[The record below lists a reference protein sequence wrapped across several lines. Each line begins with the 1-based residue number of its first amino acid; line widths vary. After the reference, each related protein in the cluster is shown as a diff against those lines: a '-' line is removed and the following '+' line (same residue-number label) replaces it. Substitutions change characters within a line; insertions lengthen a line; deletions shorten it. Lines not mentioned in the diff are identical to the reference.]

1 MRPAKA
7 RYSKPLGNMMNS
19 IRRPTKLGKSTMKQ
33 TSSKT
38 RLKEKKE
45 TEYEKTIKEN
55 NRNVDDTS
63 VKRLL
68 SQKKD
73 LSALQVGRI
82 VFLNICR
89 IANDE
94 KQLYTIDEYV
104 KMLKKLQQTKENFGN
119 FIFYQRLA
127 SFALNVSND
136 MKARNVLALNNFKY
150 LKLQLE
156 LIKKSP
162 DNDLIDKE
170 QIMDSILE
178 IREVLQSINTCA
190 LIYDAIRS
198 LLKNDRRLTA
208 TYRITPQAREVMK
221 EAKDYDKHLESLKED
236 TLKKYNLNYIGE
248 IPRVYTEHKARPQT
262 IEGVKEYLVQKFD
275 YRRAIDNV
283 TTGQITLYISSHF
296 PRD

>member
-7 RYSKPLGNMMNS
+7 RYRKPPVNIMNS
-19 IRRPTKLGKSTMKQ
+19 IIRPTKLGKSTMKQ

-68 SQKKD
+68 SQKKN

-82 VFLNICR
+82 SFLNVCR
-89 IANDE
+89 MSNGE
-94 KQLYTIDEYV
+94 KQLYTINEYTE
-104 KMLKKLQQTKENFGN
+104 MIKKLRKTPENIGN

-136 MKARNVLALNNFKY
+136 MKVRNILALNNFKY

-162 DNDLIDKE
+162 DSDLIDKE
-170 QIMDSILE
+170 QIMDSIIE

-198 LLKNDRRLTA
+198 ILKNDRRLTA
-208 TYRITPQAREVMK
+208 TYRIAPQAHEVMK
-221 EAKDYDKHLESLKED
+221 EAKNYDKYLESLKED
-236 TLKKYNLNYIGE
+236 TFKKYNLNYIGE

-262 IEGVKEYLVQKFD
+262 IEGVKEYLIQTFD
-275 YRRAIDNV
+275 YKIPINSV
-283 TTGQITLYISSHF
+283 TTGEITLYISSHF